1 MKIKGQS
8 IAEYAILIGI
18 VSAAIMGMNV
28 YIKRG
33 VQAGIKQSVDQMANQ
48 EDGAAETRLGKKG
61 VADILASQNWNEYN
75 NTNNISQE
83 PGSLTYGRNE
93 SSSITAF
100 SHSRTLTTDENE

>member
-8 IAEYAILIGI
+8 ITEYAILIGI
-18 VSAAIMGMNV
+18 VSAAVMGMNV

-48 EDGAAETRLGKKG
+48 EDGAGETRFSKKG
-61 VADILASQNWNEYN
+61 VVDILASQNWNEYN
-75 NTNNISQE
+75 NTNSISQDS
-83 PGSLTYGRNE
+83 GSLTYGRNE
-93 SSSITAF
+93 SSGITAF

>member
-8 IAEYAILIGI
+8 ITEYAILIGI

-28 YIKRG
+28 YVKRG
-33 VQAGIKQSVDQMANQ
+33 VQAGIKQSVDQMASQ
-48 EDGAAETRLGKKG
+48 EDGVAETRLGKKG
-61 VADILASQNWNEYN
+61 VADILSSQNWNEYE
-75 NTNNISQE
+75 NTNSVRQAS
-83 PGSLTYGRNE
+83 GSLTYGRNE